1 MVIRVK
7 NKIIMAKKI
16 STPIDREFDQFYKA
30 YPIHRGRRDA
40 EKAWRRLSAKDR
52 RAARDGIARYCA
64 ICQQQGVSY
73 KYPQGYLNGRRWE
86 DEGEESQEKVS
97 SFQFF
102 DERSGKAER
111 QVSSN
116 GAQPNLKPE
125 TCQPD
130 TPPDNLPDM
139 AIW

>member
-1 MVIRVK
+1 
-7 NKIIMAKKI
+7 MAKKT

-30 YPIHRGRRDA
+30 YPIHRGRQDA

-52 RAARDGIARYCA
+52 RAARDGIARYCT

-86 DEGEESQEKVS
+86 DELEDPTPAIPSTAAKGNYSPPSQEKAT
-97 SFQFF
+97 
-102 DERSGKAER
+102 DRRDSG
-111 QVSSN
+111 N
-116 GAQPNLKPE
+116 G
-125 TCQPD
+125 D
-130 TPPDNLPDM
+130 GSGSLPDM

>member
-1 MVIRVK
+1 
-7 NKIIMAKKI
+7 MAKKT
-16 STPIDREFDQFYKA
+16 STPIDQEFQKFYKA
-30 YPIHRGRRDA
+30 YPIHRGRLDA

-86 DEGEESQEKVS
+86 DEAAEPQEKVS
-97 SFQFF
+97 SSKFF

-116 GAQPNLKPE
+116 GAQPTPETCNLKPE
-125 TCQPD
+125 TRD
-130 TPPDNLPDM
+130 SDIPDM

>member
-1 MVIRVK
+1 
-7 NKIIMAKKI
+7 MAKKT

-30 YPIHRGRRDA
+30 YPIHRGKEDA

-86 DEGEESQEKVS
+86 DEAENPNPTLPFMEGSDMHRSDATAAKGNYSPPSQGGATGRR
-97 SFQFF
+97 
-102 DERSGKAER
+102 DSG
-111 QVSSN
+111 N
-116 GAQPNLKPE
+116 G
-125 TCQPD
+125 D
-130 TPPDNLPDM
+130 GGGSLPDM
-139 AIW
+139 ALW

>member
-1 MVIRVK
+1 MT
-7 NKIIMAKKI
+7 KKT

-30 YPIHRGRRDA
+30 YPIHRGRQDA

-86 DEGEESQEKVS
+86 DEGETLVS
-97 SFQFF
+97 SDKF
-102 DERSGKAER
+102 

-116 GAQPNLKPE
+116 GTQPTPE
-125 TCQPD
+125 TCQPETRD
-130 TPPDNLPDM
+130 SDLPDM

>member
-1 MVIRVK
+1 
-7 NKIIMAKKI
+7 MARKT
-16 STPIDREFDQFYKA
+16 STSIDREFDQFYEA
-30 YPIHRGRRDA
+30 YPLHLGRKDA
-40 EKAWRRLSAKDR
+40 EKAWRRLSVKDR

-86 DEGEESQEKVS
+86 DKAPEPQEKVL
-97 SFQFF
+97 SFKFI

-116 GAQPNLKPE
+116 GAQPTSE

>member
-1 MVIRVK
+1 MT
-7 NKIIMAKKI
+7 KKT

-30 YPIHRGRRDA
+30 YPIHRGRQDA

-52 RAARDGIARYCA
+52 CAARDGIARYCA

-86 DEGEESQEKVS
+86 DEADADPAPSPAPTGVG
-97 SFQFF
+97 
-102 DERSGKAER
+102 SGYR
-111 QVSSN
+111 TDRRDNCRTISPHD
-116 GAQPNLKPE
+116 GAAAPLPSRGGAGVGS
-125 TCQPD
+125 D